1 MKTVSRILLSL
12 ALFAALA
19 SAEKVIWHRT
29 YFVALGLDAAFS
41 AAGDLN
47 GKGSYEI
54 GEESSKQAVYVPY
67 LGSFAIPGLEA
78 GVNFNQHTIAIAF
91 GIWQPD
97 VNYGKE
103 TDRFT
108 ETDANYWR
116 FAAEYRYYFFWPED
130 FEVGP
135 GLSYSFSRY
144 SVHDAAFGENRFGE
158 ETRES
163 AIFVGNSFAASA
175 NLRYKLRP
183 FGIDVAFRYRA
194 MFFRGASTNENGYS
208 QLSETL
214 WQHQFEVGAKVF
226 YEF

>member
-1 MKTVSRILLSL
+1 MKTISRILLVVS
-12 ALFAALA
+12 LFAVFA
-19 SAEKVIWHRT
+19 SAEKVIWHRS
-29 YFVALGLDAAFS
+29 YFLALGLDASFS
-41 AAGDLN
+41 MGGDLT
-47 GKGSYEI
+47 GKGYSTI
-54 GEESSKQAVYVPY
+54 GEESSKQDVYVPY
-67 LGSFAIPGLEA
+67 LGSFVIPGVEA
-78 GVNFNQHTIAIAF
+78 GVNFNQHTISISF
-91 GIWQPD
+91 GMWQPD

-116 FAAEYRYYFFWPED
+116 FAAEYRYFFFWPED

-135 GLSYSFSRY
+135 GLSYTFSRY
-144 SVHDAAFGENRFGE
+144 SVHSAAFGENRFGD

-163 AIFVGNSFAASA
+163 AIYSGNSFAASA

-194 MFFRGASTNENGYS
+194 MFIRGASTDENGYS
-208 QLSETL
+208 QLDETL
-214 WQHQFEVGAKVF
+214 WQHLFEVGAKFF